1 MLPLP
6 EENPLDPNDAPDS
19 SGALHRSPALY
30 VVATPLGNRQDMT
43 LRALAVLRAV
53 DLVACEDKRHSQ
65 RLFDS
70 HGLTPHTYALHEHN
84 EQEGAT
90 RVIERLTQGQHVAF
104 VSDAGTPAVS
114 DPGARLVAR
123 VQEAGF
129 PVIPVPGPCAA
140 IAALS
145 ASGLTAARFQFVGF
159 LPPKSAAR
167 RASIEA
173 LRGLDAAL
181 VFYEAPHRVLE
192 CVEDLVAVLEPEREI
207 VVCRELTKMFEQI
220 VRMPL
225 GEALDWIKA
234 DSNRERG
241 EFVLLVGPPLASE
254 GIPPDAQRV
263 LKLLLAEMPLK
274 TAAKLT
280 AEITGINKNALY
292 ELALTLKDKE
302 A

>member
-1 MLPLP
+1 MS
-6 EENPLDPNDAPDS
+6 EENPVDPGDEPE
-19 SGALHRSPALY
+19 SGAVLHRSPALY

-43 LRALAVLRAV
+43 LRALAILRAV

-90 RVIERLTQGQHVAF
+90 RIIERLVQGQHVAF

-145 ASGLTAARFQFVGF
+145 VSGLAAARFHFVGF
-159 LPPKSAAR
+159 LPPKSAGR

-181 VFYEAPHRVLE
+181 VFYEAPHRALE
-192 CVEDLVAVLEPEREI
+192 CVVDLVAMLEPEREI

-225 GEALDWIKA
+225 GEVVAWIKA

-241 EFVLLVGPPLASE
+241 EFVLLVGPPPASE
-254 GIPPDAQRV
+254 GIPPEAQRV

-274 TAAKLT
+274 TAARL
-280 AEITGINKNALY
+280 AADITGVQKNALY
-292 ELALTLKDKE
+292 ELALALKGAE
-302 A
+302 G

>member
-1 MLPLP
+1 M
-6 EENPLDPNDAPDS
+6 
-19 SGALHRSPALY
+19 
-30 VVATPLGNRQDMT
+30 VATPLGNRQDMT

-70 HGLTPHTYALHEHN
+70 HGLSPHTYALHEHN

-90 RVIERLTQGQHVAF
+90 RIIERLTQGQHVAF

-114 DPGARLVAR
+114 DPGVRLVAR

-145 ASGLTAARFQFVGF
+145 ASGLAAARFQFVGF

-173 LRGLDAAL
+173 LRGLDAVL
-181 VFYEAPHRVLE
+181 VFYEAPHRVRE
-192 CVEDLVAVLEPEREI
+192 CIEDLAAVLEPEREI

-225 GEALDWIKA
+225 ADASAWIAA
-234 DSNRERG
+234 DPNHERG
-241 EFVLLVGPPLASE
+241 EFVILVGTRPATE
-254 GIPPDAQRV
+254 GISPEAQRV
-263 LKLLLAEMPLK
+263 LKILLPEVPLK
-274 TAAKLT
+274 LAAKLA
-280 AEITGINKNALY
+280 AEMTGASKNALY
-292 ELALTLKDKE
+292 DYGLSLKT
-302 A
+302 

>member
-1 MLPLP
+1 MLPQS
-6 EENPLDPNDAPDS
+6 EENPLDPSDAPDS
-19 SGALHRSPALY
+19 GGALHRSPALY

-90 RVIERLTQGQHVAF
+90 RIIERLTQGQHVAF

-145 ASGLTAARFQFVGF
+145 ASGLNTARFQFVGF
-159 LPPKSAAR
+159 LPSKSSAR
-167 RASIEA
+167 RSALED

-181 VFYEAPHRVLE
+181 VFYEAPHRVRE
-192 CVEDLVAVLEPEREI
+192 CIEDLAAVLETTREV

-225 GEALDWIKA
+225 ADAPAWIAA
-234 DSNRERG
+234 DPNHERG
-241 EFVLLVGPPLASE
+241 EFVILVGARPATE
-254 GIPPDAQRV
+254 GIPPEAQRV
-263 LKLLLAEMPLK
+263 LKILLPEVPLK
-274 TAAKLT
+274 LAAKLT
-280 AEITGINKNALY
+280 AEITGASKNALY
-292 ELALTLKDKE
+292 DYGLSLK